1 VFVASPD
8 AVREC
13 PDPTAEITA
22 VLIASREAMRCAQ
35 CALTDARVNGV
46 SDEITHLTSDFL
58 RGSPIWS
65 LFQKVARPGL
75 LRPDSFALTCRPC
88 EQRGNYVT
96 WAGPAHDGGDLRST
110 GSHVTAS

>member
-46 SDEITHLTSDFL
+46 SDEIAHLTSDFL
-58 RGSPIWS
+58 RGSRCGVC
-65 LFQKVARPGL
+65 FRK
-75 LRPDSFALTCRPC
+75 
-88 EQRGNYVT
+88 
-96 WAGPAHDGGDLRST
+96 
-110 GSHVTAS
+110 